1 MPTPPIRGESMPG
14 RGVRIPESLRQ
25 TVVEYA
31 QRNNLGARET
41 ARALGKPR
49 STVQRIMD
57 EYKERGHCKPL
68 PGYRR
73 GSAGRSKEK
82 GNLQIPSMYVSQN
95 VLDENVCKPTNFSA
109 PDAFC
114 LQESQKAEE

>member
-1 MPTPPIRGESMPG
+1 MPG

-49 STVQRIMD
+49 STVQRILD

-68 PGYRR
+68 PGYRK

-82 GNLQIPSMYVSQN
+82 GNLHIPSLCGPRSSRSVVCCGGQMLQSIPRLKVS
-95 VLDENVCKPTNFSA
+95 L
-109 PDAFC
+109 
-114 LQESQKAEE
+114 